1 MRRLSFFVF
10 AMSVFAFSVLAQ
22 DSTSKPASD
31 AKPQDKKPADSKPAD
46 PKKDKKDKN
55 KGNDPVDTQ
64 TVFNERI
71 ANDVLG
77 QIRDGLEGHSQR
89 TLLGAFDG
97 DKMDGFLN
105 FEDQIEAYFN
115 RYGFIRVRFRISQ
128 VSVEGNKGII
138 LVDADIECSPQNAT
152 GKPVRKSGQLRFELE
167 KGKKGWRV
175 VDFRDRNFFS

>member
-1 MRRLSFFVF
+1 MMRRFTFFVVT
-10 AMSVFAFSVLAQ
+10 MTWFAFSVFAQ

-31 AKPQDKKPADSKPAD
+31 AKPQDTKPADSKPSDA
-46 PKKDKKDKN
+46 KKDKKG
-55 KGNDPVDTQ
+55 KGSDPVDTQ
-64 TVFNERI
+64 SVFNERI

-97 DKMDGFLN
+97 DKMDGYLN
-105 FEDQIEAYFN
+105 FEDQIESYFN

-128 VSVEGNKGII
+128 VAVEGNKGII

>member
-1 MRRLSFFVF
+1 MRRFIQISVAIFVLTLS
-10 AMSVFAFSVLAQ
+10 SLAQ
-22 DSTSKPASD
+22 DSTSKPAAN
-31 AKPQDKKPADSKPAD
+31 AKPQDSKPRD
-46 PKKDKKDKN
+46 PKKDKKDKS

-64 TVFNERI
+64 SVFNDRI

-97 DKMDGFLN
+97 DKMDGYLN

-115 RYGFIRVRFRISQ
+115 RYGFIRVRFRIAQ
-128 VSVEGNKGII
+128 VSVEGNKGIV

-152 GKPVRKSGQLRFELE
+152 GKSVRKSGQLRFELE
-167 KGKKGWRV
+167 KSKKGWRV